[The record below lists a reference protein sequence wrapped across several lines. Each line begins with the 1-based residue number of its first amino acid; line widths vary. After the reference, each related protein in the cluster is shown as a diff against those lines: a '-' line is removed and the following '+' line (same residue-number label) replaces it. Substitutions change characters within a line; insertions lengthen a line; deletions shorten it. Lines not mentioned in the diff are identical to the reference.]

1 MRFQCSYCKAVL
13 DIEDGEPG
21 ELVACGQCNATVAVP
36 MSVISTGSML
46 GDFAIVREIGVGGMG
61 RVYLAH
67 QVSLDRPVALK
78 ILSESFARDANF
90 IENFIKEARN
100 AAALNHPN
108 IVQAYAVNCD
118 SGCYYFA
125 MELVDG
131 NTMKQVMM
139 SSGRLVHEKVL
150 AIARDILGAL
160 AYAWE
165 EKKLIHRDIKPD
177 NIMLTTDG
185 RTKLADLGLARKVTE
200 VNDDGT
206 SELYGT
212 PQYVAPELLLNFSAD
227 IRSDIYSMGATMYHA
242 LTGTYPYLAQD
253 ANSMALEH
261 LYTPLRPIAS
271 LVSDVPVPLARMV
284 EIMLAKRPG
293 HRYPDYHYLLADL
306 QRVQKGEMP
315 AAPLPATAQLPINT
329 DLPGAQG
336 LSVAEA
342 DIKASAVAA
351 IAGGGASEA
360 AGKPADGKSG
370 GLHLGGKGSGKLVLG
385 GKPAADSAA
394 VHLSG
399 SGTGSVKLSGT
410 SAVAPSSATMTQPAV
425 PDTVNEPS
433 AKKKHAVIIFCGIAL
448 LALLVFGIWSF
459 LARGVGAEGAGEASL
474 QGAST
479 ATATGLEGAL
489 QKLST
494 ESEKLAFLS
503 GEAIKQEV
511 GSPGYEAF
519 VNLAAPIV
527 EPALQAVRERI
538 KSEVEAEWKTLQV
551 RYEEERK
558 EQEEAARLQAEREA
572 KEAAEKKELAQQ
584 EKLAEE
590 KAQQYALKQQ
600 EMRNHMV
607 LQALELDFSG
617 ARKVFAVMA
626 ESQDEE
632 QRDWAKMWL
641 SSLEDAEQLYL
652 LLRNSKE
659 KLAGVLFKIRDER
672 RMQRDWEVISIQF
685 DQVKLVRVATER
697 EKSVKNPLPQPE
709 MTFELGSMPPG
720 YFLLLAKKAL
730 ELSSRADECDR
741 MFGNFL
747 HVRGFHMAKTWLDAA
762 MVSDR
767 LLSEIPGIRIAYVQA
782 RLQAMKKMNAAELE
796 REIALLKRNYTAEF
810 EAVAE
815 EVAQLQA
822 EKKN

>member
-13 DIEDGEPG
+13 DIDDGEPG
-21 ELVACGQCNATVAVP
+21 ELVSCGQCNATVAVP
-36 MSVISTGSML
+36 MSVTSAGSML

-131 NTMKQVMM
+131 NTMKQVMQ

-150 AIARDILGAL
+150 SIARDILGAL
-160 AYAWE
+160 AYAWD
-165 EKKLIHRDIKPD
+165 EKKLVHRDIKPD

-200 VNDDGT
+200 INDDGT

-212 PQYVAPELLLNFSAD
+212 PQYVAPELLLNFPAD

-242 LTGTYPYLAQD
+242 LTGTYPYLAAD
-253 ANSMALEH
+253 ANSMAMEH

-271 LVSDVPVPLARMV
+271 LVSDVPAPLARLV
-284 EIMLAKRPG
+284 EIMMAKRPG
-293 HRYPDYHYLLADL
+293 HRYQDYQYLLADL

-315 AAPLPATAQLPINT
+315 STILPAKAQLPINT
-329 DLPGAQG
+329 DLSGPQS

-342 DIKASAVAA
+342 DLDAASIAA
-351 IAGGGASEA
+351 SSGKRSEGSV
-360 AGKPADGKSG
+360 AGKSGG
-370 GLHLGGKGSGKLVLG
+370 GLHLGSKGGGKLVLG
-385 GKPAADSAA
+385 GKTAADSSA

-399 SGTGSVKLSGT
+399 SGSGSLKLSGASLT
-410 SAVAPSSATMTQPAV
+410 GPTPAAITQAALPESVAAHP
-425 PDTVNEPS
+425 
-433 AKKKHAVIIFCGIAL
+433 KKKTLRVVVCAGIAL
-448 LALLVFGIWSF
+448 VLVITLGVWG
-459 LARGVGAEGAGEASL
+459 LVARGSSSGETKEAALQSGSTPSAS
-474 QGAST
+474 
-479 ATATGLEGAL
+479 GLEGAL

-494 ESEKLAFLS
+494 ESEKLAFLR

-519 VNLAAPIV
+519 VNLAAPLV
-527 EPALQAVRERI
+527 EPALQAIRERS
-538 KSEVEAEWKTLQV
+538 KSDVKAEWKTLQV

-572 KEAAEKKELAQQ
+572 KEAEEKKEQARLQ
-584 EKLAEE
+584 KLSEE
-590 KAQQYALKQQ
+590 KARQYASQQ
-600 EMRNHMV
+600 QDMRNNMV
-607 LQALELDFSG
+607 LQAQELDFSG
-617 ARKVFAVMA
+617 ARRVFAVMA
-626 ESQDEE
+626 ESQEDE

-641 SSLEDAEQLYL
+641 SSIEDAEQLYL

-659 KLAGVLFKIRDER
+659 KLAGGLFKIRDEKR
-672 RMQRDWEVISIQF
+672 VQRDWLVVNIQY
-685 DQVKLVRVATER
+685 DTVKLVRLATER
-697 EKSVKNPLPQPE
+697 EKSGKNPEPQPE
-709 MTFELGSMPPG
+709 MTFDLQSMPLG
-720 YFLLLAKKAL
+720 YFMLLAQKAL
-730 ELSSRADECDR
+730 ELDSRADEFNR

-747 HVRGFHMAKTWLDAA
+747 LVRGYHVAKKWLDEA

-767 LLSEIPGIRIAYVQA
+767 LLNEIPGIRIAYVKT
-782 RLQAMKKMNAAELE
+782 RVQAMKTMSFAEVE
-796 REIALLKRNYTAEF
+796 REAVQLKRSF
-810 EAVAE
+810 AE
-815 EVAQLQA
+815 EFAAVEEEVTQLLNG
-822 EKKN
+822 KKN